1 MDDRLRAS
9 DADRD
14 RVADA
19 LREHYA
25 AGRLSAD
32 ELDERLTTAL
42 NARTLG
48 ELNGV
53 LTDLPGPARV
63 LQPSGWRPPQSAP
76 PAWVTVRRR
85 PRVAPLVL
93 LALLVTL
100 VLPGAGWV
108 LFTVLQAFLLF
119 MLVSMVAGTFFAARL
134 SRRARREWTRM
145 SEDYGG
151 YGPGHSHHPNWPGG
165 WNRHQFGSW
174 SP

>member
-1 MDDRLRAS
+1 MDDRFRAS

-42 NARTLG
+42 SARTLG
-48 ELNGV
+48 ELNQV
-53 LTDLPGPARV
+53 LTDLPGPGRV
-63 LQPSGWRPPQSAP
+63 LQPGGWRPPQSAP
-76 PAWVTVRRR
+76 VWVTVRRR

-100 VLPGAGWV
+100 VLPGAG
-108 LFTVLQAFLLF
+108 
-119 MLVSMVAGTFFAARL
+119 
-134 SRRARREWTRM
+134 
-145 SEDYGG
+145 
-151 YGPGHSHHPNWPGG
+151 
-165 WNRHQFGSW
+165 
-174 SP
+174 